1 MRFKPHVL
9 ELVLNLLGKKKK
21 KVFFPVWDG
30 AERPYRELLSLLCS
44 ARQLRLASAAQCSPL
59 ENCSSSTSVFP
70 NASATLLFFYF
81 FLPQMLLELCWLTCI
96 WRSSALPPW
105 VTQQASPLILIPTD
119 KSTPRHRCCR
129 GSDLSFGRWRQGPRW
144 LGALLAAG
152 SEGVAVCFRSDPVPG
167 PNAGRLLYKWPGGVN
182 RLLYRSVLS
191 PWVKVKFSVAFQL
204 QWAPHP
210 KGPAGFDG
218 GC

>member
-59 ENCSSSTSVFP
+59 ENCSSSTSGFP

-81 FLPQMLLELCWLTCI
+81 FLPRMLLELCWLTCI

-119 KSTPRHRCCR
+119 ESTPRHRCCR

>member
-1 MRFKPHVL
+1 M
-9 ELVLNLLGKKKK
+9 
-21 KVFFPVWDG
+21 WDG

-44 ARQLRLASAAQCSPL
+44 ARELRLASPAQCSPL
-59 ENCSSSTSVFP
+59 ENSAPAQHLVFQTP
-70 NASATLLFFYF
+70 LQHSFFFYF

-105 VTQQASPLILIPTD
+105 VTQQASPLILVLTD
-119 KSTPRHRCCR
+119 ESTPRHCCCR

-144 LGALLAAG
+144 LRALLAAG
-152 SEGVAVCFRSDPVPG
+152 SEGVAVCFRSDQVPG
-167 PNAGRLLYKWPGGVN
+167 PSAGRLLYKCPVGVN

-191 PWVKVKFSVAFQL
+191 PQRKVKCSVAFQL

-210 KGPAGFDG
+210 EGPAGFDEV
-218 GC
+218 C